1 IPRVGYKRNEWLA
14 EFKAGIRDYKKGFDL
29 VEEGYRKYSKN
40 GQAFICPSMWFQPTI
55 ILPPSDLQWLLDQP
69 SHNVVQPIVQS
80 HTNRTHN
87 YLPCL
92 PRTELFHATAIRV
105 DLRRIM
111 TTQTRGMWRRIGT
124 TIDHLFS
131 PTGDDGDWTAVDVA
145 ATAKAVALRSIVRA
159 FFGEELSSDA
169 AFASDLAAFSAL
181 FNGTIIPQFFFVPGA
196 VKPLLAPLFALPARL
211 YVRRINRK
219 LIPIVERLLAE
230 AERGDGACQWLAEP
244 RDVVQLHVAAARRKP
259 EDRDARRIASRL
271 LLIVGAAAIDTTFG
285 GISNALLD
293 LASGPTGRGEAGQA
307 EEGGETTGEKKWMPP
322 PPLLPALVHAD
333 SFVREVLRRR
343 TFLARQVYRIV
354 VAEGGLPLPEH
365 SCGSGSVAP
374 KGTWLAQPSASV
386 HWDDEVW
393 EEAEAFKP
401 WRFVDKASDP
411 PATLPNSASTTPSE
425 AFLSFGKGRH
435 TCPGRFF
442 ATDVMK
448 LTLAYIAL
456 QYEVKPL
463 PERPPN
469 YKVGDTYFVPAAKI
483 EVRRR

>member
-1 IPRVGYKRNEWLA
+1 
-14 EFKAGIRDYKKGFDL
+14 
-29 VEEGYRKYSKN
+29 
-40 GQAFICPSMWFQPTI
+40 MWFQPTI

-145 ATAKAVALRSIVRA
+145 ATAKAVALSSIVRA

-169 AFASDLAAFSAL
+169 AFASDLAAFSAF

-293 LASGPTGRGEAGQA
+293 LASGPTVAVACSNAGYERGVTTEHLDTIRREAMASVRGGGEGRGEAGQA

-354 VAEGGLPLPEH
+354 VAEGGLPLPER

-442 ATDVMK
+442 ATDVIK

-456 QYEVKPL
+456 QYEIKPL

-483 EVRRR
+483 EVRRRCRLQTGKSGI